1 MPERESQVQS
11 HGALEDN
18 SLTFSEKIL
27 TLRNEVDSGTGNGI
41 AYAGDF
47 VITKVDFSYVHDVQ
61 GPLVIKIF
69 KELGGKNV
77 FDPAK
82 VLLNIDHDFPSSSER
97 SSQLHSGMRAFASEQ
112 GCRIQEGSNCHQ
124 YVLENFIRPGMLV
137 VAADSHTTTLGSVGA
152 FATGMGSS
160 DVASILLS
168 GMTWLRVPET
178 IRISLAGKFNKGVSA
193 KDVALKA
200 LGILGTDGAN
210 YCSVEWTGPAISAI
224 SIDGRSTLT
233 NLALE
238 MGAKNSVVEPDNTTF
253 SHLDSRGLDHGLIIR
268 SGKEAQVK
276 KEFTINLDELLP
288 MVSLPGSPGN
298 ARPVSDLQSGIPVTV
313 VLIGTC
319 TNGRLE
325 DLRAVARVLKGKKVS
340 SGTRLIVT
348 PNSREVY
355 SSALKEGIISTIID
369 SGGIVTAP
377 GCGACAGYSKGL
389 IGDGEV
395 AVFAGPRN
403 FPGRLGSLKSEIYL
417 ASPETAARS
426 AVAGTLTAE

>member
-1 MPERESQVQS
+1 MESQIRTR
-11 HGALEDN
+11 AILEDD

-27 TLRNEVDSGTGNGI
+27 TLRNELNSGISHGI
-41 AYAGDF
+41 SYSGDF
-47 VITKVDFSYVHDVQ
+47 VIAKVDFCYVHDVQ

-69 KELGGKNV
+69 KELRGKNV
-77 FDPAK
+77 YDPAR
-82 VLLNIDHDFPSSSER
+82 VLLNIDHDYPSSSER
-97 SSQLHSGMRAFASEQ
+97 SSQLHSGMRAFALEQ
-112 GCRIQEGSNCHQ
+112 GCLIQEGSNCHQ
-124 YVLENFIRPGMLV
+124 YMLENYARPGMII

-178 IRISLAGKFNKGVSA
+178 IRISLEGEFGKGVSA

-210 YCSVEWTGPAISAI
+210 YCSVEWTGPAVS
-224 SIDGRSTLT
+224 SLSMDGRSTLT

-238 MGAKNSVVEPDNTTF
+238 MGAKNSVVEPDSRTL
-253 SHLDSRGLDHGLIIR
+253 SYLDSRGMDHGLIVK
-268 SGKEAQVK
+268 SGKEARVK
-276 KEFTINLDELLP
+276 REFTINLDELHS

-298 ARPVSDLQSGIPVTV
+298 ARPVSDLQSGIPVNV

-325 DLRAVARVLKGKKVS
+325 DLRAVAGILRGKKVS
-340 SGTRLIVT
+340 RGTRLIVT

-355 SSALKEGIISTIID
+355 SDALKEGIVSTIME

-389 IGDGEV
+389 IGEGEI

-417 ASPETAARS
+417 ASPETAAKS
-426 AVAGTLTAE
+426 ALSGTITTG